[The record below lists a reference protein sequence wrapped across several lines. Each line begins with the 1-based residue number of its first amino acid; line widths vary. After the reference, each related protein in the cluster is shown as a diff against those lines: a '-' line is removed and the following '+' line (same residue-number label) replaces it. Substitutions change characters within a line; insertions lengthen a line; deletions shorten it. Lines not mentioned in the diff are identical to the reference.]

1 MNNVFLEFERA
12 KERWIKDKEQLLDI
26 NKSIKLLSSKFDY
39 YEKERKEKDEIIR
52 EMQCNAK
59 VMEDNLDKLEKNRL
73 TGAVL

>member
-59 VMEDNLDKLEKNRL
+59 VMEDNLDKLEKKRL